1 VKRNVPLAI
10 TALVGFVLMLAP
22 FIPYITTLNDTAL
35 LWFDVIGGFGAILG
49 AASLLR
55 MHYDKVRRQVPGWF
69 YSGVAIVAFLGS
81 LLMGVFAIGAPRW
94 AGLHAYARGATP
106 VVVDASIADRAGARR
121 LQVTVVDGPANTTH
135 PILLNE
141 TQVGEITLNERGR
154 GDFALVCPDDVP
166 AVDPAHTA
174 LKALYVPLPV
184 RPPDA
189 PPAPPFE
196 PVPLAIGDLVSTQLG
211 LYAPLTRDYRWNG
224 GAFWYTYEYFL
235 NPLSQTMFATLA
247 FYVASAAFRAFR
259 ARNTESVLLL
269 STAFI
274 ILLGQTFAGA
284 WLTDALPEEG
294 GWAFFRIENL
304 KNWIML
310 IFATAGNRAIMIG
323 VALGIAATSLKILLG
338 VDRSYLGSDK
348 G

>member
-1 VKRNVPLAI
+1 MKRNVPLAI
-10 TALVGFVLMLAP
+10 TALVGFVLMFAP
-22 FIPYITTLNDTAL
+22 FVPFITELNDTAL

-55 MHYDKVRRQVPGWF
+55 MHYDKVRRRVPSWG
-69 YSGVAIVAFLGS
+69 YNGVAIVAFLGS
-81 LLMGVFAIGAPRW
+81 LLLGLFAIGAPRL
-94 AGLHAYARGATP
+94 AGLHVFTRGAAQA
-106 VVVDASIADRAGARR
+106 VVDASVADRAGARR
-121 LQVTVVDGPANTTH
+121 LVVTVVDGPPNTTH
-135 PILLNE
+135 PIVLDGTE
-141 TQVGEITLNERGR
+141 VGAVTLNDRGR
-154 GDFALVCPDDVP
+154 GDFALTSPYEAPADDAARV
-166 AVDPAHTA
+166 A
-174 LKALYVPLPV
+174 LMKLHVPLPV
-184 RPPDA
+184 QRPDA
-189 PPAPPFE
+189 EAPPPFE
-196 PVPLAIGDLVSTQLG
+196 PVPLAIGDLVSTQLR

-235 NPLSQTMFATLA
+235 NPLAQTMFATLA

-269 STAFI
+269 TTAFV

-338 VDRSYLGSDK
+338 VDRSYLGSDR